1 MTAGP
6 MVAPAP
12 RALDELLGDVRV
24 LARRLDRDDL
34 AERIDE
40 IQRRAARSETVIC
53 VVGEFKKGKSAL
65 VNALL
70 GAPTCPVDDD
80 LATMAVTVVR
90 HGETPSAIIHRRE
103 GGEPVIE
110 SIDPD
115 ALADWTLERA
125 GQELRRDVDLV
136 EVRAPNP
143 LLEGGL
149 TLVDTPG
156 VGGLNAGHAAATLA
170 FLPSADAL
178 IFVTDT
184 SAELSAPEL
193 EFLASARGAGPPVL
207 IAATKIDMYPE
218 WRRIIDLDADH
229 LAAIGLVERPF
240 GLSSTLRLD
249 PGEHDDESG
258 YAAFAT
264 VLREDVVG
272 RARIAAQAAAAA
284 DTRWVLG
291 QLHEP
296 LVAERAGLETPEAAA
311 RIAGEVGICPR
322 AAGIATPGRCRL
334 VDAARRRVLRPA
346 DARRLRLPAL
356 PACDPARGADRD
368 RRDRPGERVAGPQRP
383 APDRHRDDGPRRLPR
398 CDDRGCQRPVDDR
411 LHPRG
416 GGRRRG
422 RGPRDDLRR
431 RRVLVERP
439 LVRGTDEVPDQGRIW
454 ARRPVPRRVSSC
466 SVSSG
471 RCWVPRSSARQ
482 CSAWPR
488 VYGGK
493 EVLDERRRRLVDRR
507 QQARTFVGD
516 LIEEI
521 RFQIEGRFD
530 EPVSTRCSAR
540 CGFASRNGSGSCS
553 APPRQRRSARPR
565 GAQGCSGPS
574 RASIGGRCGAR
585 GDHRAGRAG
594 HDPSPRALTALG
606 PPALSDGPG
615 RVASDDHDRP
625 RRPTAKAR
633 APSRR

>member
-1 MTAGP
+1 

-40 IQRRAARSETVIC
+40 IQSRAARSETVVC

-103 GGEPVIE
+103 GGQPVIE

-136 EVRAPNP
+136 EVRVPNP
-143 LLEGGL
+143 LLDGGL

-249 PGEHDDESG
+249 AGERDDESG

-272 RARIAAQAAAAA
+272 RARIAAQAAAAG

-296 LVAERAGLETPEAAA
+296 LVTERAGLETPEAAA
-311 RIAGEVGICPR
+311 RIAGEV
-322 AAGIATPGRCRL
+322 A
-334 VDAARRRVLRPA
+334 AARERLASLRRA
-346 DARRLRLPAL
+346 DAVWSRRLDDEFSTLRTRVAFDFQRSLRATL
-356 PACDPARGADRD
+356 REAQTEIDGTDPASVWRDLSTRLQTEIAATVRGAFRD
-368 RRDRPGERVAGPQRP
+368 ATTGAAAVQSTIASILAEEDGGEVGAPAMTFDVGEFWASDPSFEGRTKSRIKAGYGLVTGAKAGVELLGIVGTLLGAAIVGPAVLGVA
-383 APDRHRDDGPRRLPR
+383 A
-398 CDDRGCQRPVDDR
+398 
-411 LHPRG
+411 
-416 GGRRRG
+416 
-422 RGPRDDLRR
+422 
-431 RRVLVERP
+431 
-439 LVRGTDEVPDQGRIW
+439 
-454 ARRPVPRRVSSC
+454 
-466 SVSSG
+466 
-471 RCWVPRSSARQ
+471 
-482 CSAWPR
+482 

-507 QQARTFVGD
+507 QQARTFIGD

-521 RFQIEGRFD
+521 RFQIEGRLTNLFD
-530 EPVSTRCSAR
+530 EMQRQMRVRFTERVGELQRTAAASAAALDR
-540 CGFASRNGSGSCS
+540 AARKDASN
-553 APPRQRRSARPR
+553 RRA
-565 GAQGCSGPS
+565 
-574 RASIGGRCGAR
+574 RASEVAADLEAI
-585 GDHRAGRAG
+585 
-594 HDPSPRALTALG
+594 TAL
-606 PPALSDGPG
+606 DE
-615 RVASDDHDRP
+615 RVRAVRP
-625 RRPTAKAR
+625 ER
-633 APSRR
+633 